1 MSEKTKNKL
10 AIASFICSIVFG
22 LAAFCCPPIAIIDSS
37 VLYYTAQL
45 FLFSATLLGVNNLN
59 LGKFGSNKKENK
71 TD

>member
-37 VLYYTAQL
+37 VLYFTAQL
-45 FLFSATLLGVNNLN
+45 FLFAATLLGVNLN